1 MAVNDCILIDFNE
14 AIYSCKFM
22 SFNVVLNTLED
33 LMVVIMD
40 YMVVKDFMFVN
51 VFMFVK
57 DFMFVNVFM
66 VIFLQRNKISN
77 LGPFP

>member
-51 VFMFVK
+51 VFM
-57 DFMFVNVFM
+57 
-66 VIFLQRNKISN
+66 VIFLQRNKISKFGAISLSFN
-77 LGPFP
+77 F